1 MEIETTMQE
10 LVNRK
15 YLRIV
20 FDRNNMRYAKIFLR
34 INAVDILLNTENS
47 FTEDAVILQEEVN
60 RFLYDMGVAFSVEAN
75 YSPDGNID
83 KFTLRNVND
92 IGKCNFAGFMDR
104 LVSGLRVGELLVY
117 FCDKKN

>member
-1 MEIETTMQE
+1 M
-10 LVNRK
+10 
-15 YLRIV
+15 
-20 FDRNNMRYAKIFLR
+20 FDRKNLRYAKFFLR
-34 INAVDILLNTENS
+34 RNAVTIILNSENS
-47 FTEDAVILQEEVN
+47 FTEDAVILQEEINNVF
-60 RFLYDMGVAFSVEAN
+60 REMGVAFSVEAN